1 MELDVY
7 VVIKDN
13 LGTPQVRV
21 FSDEN
26 AAKRY
31 AYKWYQD
38 TLDEEEQL
46 GHRILGADFNSV
58 IAGGVIETE
67 IGEFCFDLL
76 KTKVDGKSKLIDA
89 ATL

>member
-21 FSDEN
+21 FLNVN
-26 AAKRY
+26 AAMRC

-38 TLDEEEQL
+38 TLDEEKQL
-46 GHRILGADFNSV
+46 GHRILGADFNSAT
-58 IAGGVIETE
+58 AGGVIETE

-76 KTKVDGKSKLIDA
+76 KTKVADA
-89 ATL
+89 TTLQ